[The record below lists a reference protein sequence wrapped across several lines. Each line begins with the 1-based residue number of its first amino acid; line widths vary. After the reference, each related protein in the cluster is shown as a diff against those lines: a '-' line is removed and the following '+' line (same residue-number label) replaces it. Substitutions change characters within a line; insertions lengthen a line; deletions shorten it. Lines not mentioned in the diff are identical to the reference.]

1 MKKVKIISLLVAVI
15 IPFLLNISIIS
26 SNGKVEEVF
35 VNVNTGFASADGQCY
50 LSIATCRCMCDLQ
63 VGYYCAAKCI
73 VSGQEC
79 EYYDDQNQ

>member
-1 MKKVKIISLLVAVI
+1 MGKFKIISVVAAVALLL
-15 IPFLLNISIIS
+15 LLNFSIIS
-26 SNGKVEEVF
+26 SNGKVEEVL
-35 VNVNTGFASADGQCY
+35 VSINTESASGDGQCY
-50 LSIATCRCMCDLQ
+50 LSIATCRCMCNLQ

>member
-1 MKKVKIISLLVAVI
+1 MKKIKIISVIGAVALL
-15 IPFLLNISIIS
+15 LSLNFSIIS
-26 SNGKVEEVF
+26 SNGRVEEMYVSA
-35 VNVNTGFASADGQCY
+35 NPDMALADGQCY